1 MATIDLIV
9 LGMLRKE
16 SLSAYDIQK
25 LVEYRNIS
33 KWVKISTPSIYKKVI
48 QLEEK
53 GLISSRTE
61 KEGKMPEKAVYS
73 LTDAGKEEFEK
84 LMIEISCKPINI
96 FLDFNAVIVNLES
109 MSKESQKECL
119 DNIESSMNVLKT
131 YLEENIARKEN
142 ASDIPITGM
151 AVLRSSFFWR
161 RQSRNGLQRLKK
173 MDRVIPMTKT
183 EWIRCSICGNKTRLQ
198 DMGTHRCRADEF
210 VSNHSLSA
218 LFFIQNERGNI
229 NREIIRC
236 NMMLEQTRKCLKQQ
250 GRR

>member
-53 GLISSRTE
+53 GLISSRIE

-119 DNIESSMNVLKT
+119 DNIESNMNVLKT
-131 YLEENIARKEN
+131 YLEENIALKEN
-142 ASDIPITGM
+142 APDIPITGM
-151 AVLRSSFFWR
+151 AVLRQQFLLAQIIEEWIAT
-161 RQSRNGLQRLKK
+161 LKK
-173 MDRVIPMTKT
+173 
-183 EWIRCSICGNKTRLQ
+183 G
-198 DMGTHRCRADEF
+198 
-210 VSNHSLSA
+210 
-218 LFFIQNERGNI
+218 
-229 NREIIRC
+229 
-236 NMMLEQTRKCLKQQ
+236 LE
-250 GRR
+250 

>member
-84 LMIEISCKPINI
+84 LMLEISCKPINI

-131 YLEENIARKEN
+131 YLEENIALKEN
-142 ASDIPITGM
+142 DPDIPITGM
-151 AVLRSSFFWR
+151 AVLKQQFLLA
-161 RQSRNGLQRLKK
+161 QA
-173 MDRVIPMTKT
+173 IE
-183 EWIRCSICGNKTRLQ
+183 EWI
-198 DMGTHRCRADEF
+198 A
-210 VSNHSLSA
+210 A
-218 LFFIQNERGNI
+218 LKNE
-229 NREIIRC
+229 
-236 NMMLEQTRKCLKQQ
+236 LE
-250 GRR
+250 